1 MYAKIRSRLICFIIA
16 SALIF
21 MGIYFDE
28 REICSFLATSDSVRT
43 ETVLIG
49 TNNIETVDMGLRE
62 TFNVKEA
69 AQEFLTV
76 RRYTEK
82 VFTRL
87 ITAIIALFNI
97 QGLPTIIPGVLL
109 YILFSEGIY
118 QHTIIRYIHHTD
130 GKKS

>member
-1 MYAKIRSRLICFIIA
+1 MYAKLRDRLICLIIA

-28 REICSFLATSDSVRT
+28 KEICSFLASPDFVQ
-43 ETVLIG
+43 EQAVLMG
-49 TNNIETVDMGLRE
+49 TNSVETVDLGLRE
-62 TFNVKEA
+62 NFDVRET

-87 ITAIIALFNI
+87 ITAIIALFHI
-97 QGLPTIIPGVLL
+97 QGLPGVAPGVLL
-109 YILFSEGIY
+109 YILSGEGIC
-118 QHTIIRYIHHTD
+118 QHTIIRYIQHTD
-130 GKKS
+130 GKKN

>member
-1 MYAKIRSRLICFIIA
+1 MNAKLRSRLTCFIIA

-21 MGIYFDE
+21 MGIYFDQ
-28 REICSFLATSDSVRT
+28 REICSFLLTSDSVQA
-43 ETVLIG
+43 ETVLTG
-49 TNNIETVDMGLRE
+49 TNHVETVDLGLRE

-69 AQEFLTV
+69 ARELLTV
-76 RRYTEK
+76 KRYTEK
-82 VFTRL
+82 AFTRL

>member
-1 MYAKIRSRLICFIIA
+1 MFAKLHSRLVCFIIA

-28 REICSFLATSDSVRT
+28 REICSFLVTSDSFCS
-43 ETVLIG
+43 EAVLTG
-49 TNNIETVDMGLRE
+49 TNNVEAVDLGLRE
-62 TFNVKEA
+62 SFNVREA

-87 ITAIIALFNI
+87 IAAIIALFNI
-97 QGLPTIIPGVLL
+97 QGLPAIVPGVLL
-109 YILFSEGIY
+109 YILFSEGVY
-118 QHTIIRYIHHTD
+118 QRTIIRYIQQKD

>member
-1 MYAKIRSRLICFIIA
+1 MYAKLRSRLICLIIA

-28 REICSFLATSDSVRT
+28 REICSFLATSNSVQADA
-43 ETVLIG
+43 VLTG
-49 TNNIETVDMGLRE
+49 NHVETVDLGLRE
-62 TFNVKEA
+62 TFNVEEA

-76 RRYTEK
+76 KRYTEK

-87 ITAIIALFNI
+87 ITAVIALFNI
-97 QGLPTIIPGVLL
+97 QGLPAIIPGVLV

-118 QHTIIRYIHHTD
+118 QHTIIRYIQHSD

>member
-1 MYAKIRSRLICFIIA
+1 MYAKLRSRLVCLIIA
-16 SALIF
+16 SAIIF

-28 REICSFLATSDSVRT
+28 REICSFLVTSNSVQADA
-43 ETVLIG
+43 VLTG
-49 TNNIETVDMGLRE
+49 TSHVETVDLGLRE
-62 TFNVKEA
+62 TFNVREA

-82 VFTRL
+82 AFTRL

-97 QGLPTIIPGVLL
+97 QGLPTIIPGILI